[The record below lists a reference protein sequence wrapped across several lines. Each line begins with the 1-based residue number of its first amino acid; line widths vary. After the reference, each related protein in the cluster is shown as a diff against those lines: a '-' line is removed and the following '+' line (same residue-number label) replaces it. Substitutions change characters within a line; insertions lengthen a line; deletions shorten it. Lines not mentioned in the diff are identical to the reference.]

1 MKKRFLCCLLIVF
14 FLNYIVLE
22 FGVCWSELERI
33 NEKKYYVI
41 NIVVICWNLIICI
54 ILVIKNVKFELD
66 DYYG

>member
-22 FGVCWSELERI
+22 FGVYWSELERI
-33 NEKKYYVI
+33 NEKKCYVI